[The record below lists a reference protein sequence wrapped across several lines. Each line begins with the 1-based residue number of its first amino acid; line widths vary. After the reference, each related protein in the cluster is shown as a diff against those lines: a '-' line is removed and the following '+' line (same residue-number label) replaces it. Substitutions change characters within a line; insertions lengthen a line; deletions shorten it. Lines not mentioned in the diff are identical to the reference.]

1 MRLFK
6 YILLIALFSQTAIAQ
21 TLLTNSYNRNS
32 ISLNGEWKYIVD
44 PYENGY
50 YNYRYDAFDQMEN
63 PGKNAY
69 FTDSKVDNRSELLEY
84 NFDESESIMVPGDW
98 NSQKENLFYYEG
110 TVWYRKTFEVNPS
123 NAQRYFIYFGAVNYE
138 AEVYLNGK
146 KLGKHIG
153 GFTPF
158 HFEVT
163 EILNNVKNSL
173 VVKVDNKR
181 KAEAVPTLNTDWW
194 NYGGITRDVKLL
206 STPINYIDD
215 YLIQLEPGEMN
226 QINGFIQLNGMDISD
241 KLVTFS
247 IPDHGVEVN
256 LRTDK
261 NGRVEINERV
271 RGIKH
276 WSPENPKSY
285 NVIITF
291 DEDKVEE
298 KIGFR
303 TISTKDKDILLN
315 GDPIFLKGI
324 SIHEENPLR
333 GGRAHS
339 EADARLILGWA
350 KELGCNYIR
359 LAHYPHNE
367 HMVRVADEL
376 GLLVWSEIPVY
387 WTIDWDN
394 PETYANAENQLLSM
408 VNRDKNRAAVI
419 IWSMANETPVS
430 NDRNTFLTK
439 LANKTRAIDSTR
451 LISAAQEQSGYDGL
465 ENTRT
470 ISDPFAEVV
479 DVLSFNQYIG
489 WYDGLPGKARL
500 INWKID
506 INKPVLISEFGAGA
520 LYGFRADSLTRWSED
535 YQAWLYKETIDM
547 VERIPQ
553 LSGFSP
559 WILTDFRSPRRPLPR
574 IQDGWNRKGLI
585 SSEGEKKQAFYV
597 LQNYYLNKN

>member
-247 IPDHGVEVN
+247 IPDHEVEVN

-261 NGRVEINERV
+261 YGRVEINERV

-285 NVIITF
+285 DVIITF

-350 KELGCNYIR
+350 KELGCNYVR

-470 ISDPFAEVV
+470 ISDPFAKVV

>member
-247 IPDHGVEVN
+247 IPDHEVEVN

-261 NGRVEINERV
+261 YGRVEINERV

-285 NVIITF
+285 DVIITF

-350 KELGCNYIR
+350 KELGCNYVR